1 MAIHSKDDHEIKIG
15 STTKRLQLIRD
26 EKKSALYSGSE
37 DIPRYQQPLL
47 FTQTDWIGGHGQHD
61 LEQPDK
67 YFEGQSID
75 TTQEGRICLGPL
87 IYTVGIS
94 GNTLGAN
101 PVAFVWFSAISKW
114 MCATATKVFWYDGT
128 NFVEKVE
135 ISGKVITSMS
145 VINDILYVC
154 IGTDDKYYYSA
165 DGASYTQTDLDDGYA
180 EQIFAAPNAAATA
193 TVLWKFKTP
202 NDLRNTTDGR
212 TVAGGGVQWAST
224 AVIGETSSD
233 ITQIF
238 LVNDALMIGKED
250 NLYHYD
256 SDGGLHPLLTD
267 LRHNRSTNNFKYVVD
282 WQSAVYFSLGR
293 GMAEVTSYS
302 AFEPMGPITKI
313 DAIGKIGDCVGLAS
327 SKDWVFAAF
336 DEGTNTH
343 IYKGREV
350 RGGGQ
355 ARESGLRWE
364 WCPWVFLGEN
374 ACATI
379 KVCQHSSTD
388 RRLWFGYGNNAGY
401 VILSDN
407 PTADSAA
414 RFCASGFLRM
424 SYALGTDAKWDKL
437 WQSAVLDVKGGAS
450 GETVEI
456 KYRKDALT
464 GALSCIAAAITNGI
478 FETNFASALACN
490 KIQFEIHL
498 TSNTNTATPEVSYFQ
513 AKGVEKPTTVRIHEA
528 VYAIGDEPSKRAKTI
543 RTFLRGCRTS
553 TSLIRFADLRYGETT
568 GGTAGTDFAYV
579 IMMPGYPQEVEV
591 FQGKGRQP
599 SLGLKCRWQEVS
611 FT

>member
-1 MAIHSKDDHEIKIG
+1 MSTHTNDHEIKIG

-26 EKKSALYSGSE
+26 EKKSALYSVLE
-37 DIPRYQQPLL
+37 DIPSYSPQLR
-47 FTQTDWIGGHGQHD
+47 FTQEDWIGGHGQYD
-61 LEQPDK
+61 FNQPDK

-87 IYTVGIS
+87 IYTVGVS
-94 GNTLGAN
+94 GGDLGAN
-101 PVAFVWFSAISKW
+101 PVCFVWFSAISKW

-128 NFVEKVE
+128 NFVEKTE
-135 ISGKVITSMS
+135 IVGKVITSMS
-145 VINDILYVC
+145 VVNDILYVC

-165 DGASYTQTDLDDGYA
+165 DGAAYTQTDLDDGYA

-212 TVAGGGVQWAST
+212 TVADGGVQWAST
-224 AVIGETSSD
+224 AVIGDTSSD
-233 ITQIF
+233 IIQIF

-250 NLYHYD
+250 NLFHYD

-267 LRHNRSTNNFKYVVD
+267 LRHNRSTNNFKYIVD

-293 GMAEVTSYS
+293 GMAEVTS
-302 AFEPMGPITKI
+302 FEPMGPITKI
-313 DAIGKIGDCVGLAS
+313 DNTGKVGDCVGLAS

-350 RGGGQ
+350 RVGGQ

-364 WCPWVFLGEN
+364 WCPWVFLGAN

-407 PTADSAA
+407 PTADSLA

-424 SYALGTDAKWDKL
+424 SYDMGTNRYWDKL
-437 WQSAVLDVKGGAS
+437 YQSIVTENKGLTANL
-450 GETVEI
+450 TVQP
-456 KYRKDALT
+456 KYRKDAETSATNLT
-464 GALSCIAAAITNGI
+464 AALTTNGTVK
-478 FETNFASALACN
+478 TNLTTALTC
-490 KIQFEIHL
+490 KRIQFELHL
-498 TSNTNTATPEVSYFQ
+498 ATNDNSNTPEVSFIEVR
-513 AKGVEKPTTVRIHEA
+513 GVEKPETVRIHEA
-528 VYAIGDEPSKRAKTI
+528 VYAIGDEPSKRVKTI
-543 RTFLRGCRTS
+543 RTFLRGGRTS

-568 GGTAGTDFAYV
+568 GGTAGTDFVYV
-579 IMMPGYPQEVEV
+579 VMMPGYPQEVEI